1 MTTTAAQRTAAHAA
15 FIARAAFIVELCFR
29 HGSTDG
35 GASFPTDAHTASFYA
50 DIEAYDTASV
60 KPEPIAAQVSATIDL
75 GADLPAPF
83 EGVAAAQVGVER
95 RAASVAAMVKVGVDQ
110 PHDHAR
116 LASDIAALDAQCTA
130 PLVTTRRMALAT
142 LCDDIEQAEGLTAAN
157 QVVLNVLTREGRALP
172 HHHARLAFDNAA
184 IDIMWANHA
193 ALLGNSLE
201 DRA

>member
-1 MTTTAAQRTAAHAA
+1 MTTQAERATAYTA
-15 FIARAAFIVELCFR
+15 FLARAAFIVELCFK

-35 GASFPTDAHTASFYA
+35 GASFPTDAHTAAFYA
-50 DIEAYDTASV
+50 DIEAYDSAEV
-60 KPEPIAAQVSATIDL
+60 KPAPLAARESEAVDL

-83 EGVAAAQVGVER
+83 ESVER
-95 RAASVAAMVKVGVDQ
+95 RRASLARMVMVGVDQ

-116 LASDIAALDAQCTA
+116 LASDIAAFDAQHTA

-142 LCDDIEQAEGLTAAN
+142 LCDDIEHAEGLTASN
-157 QVVLNVLTREGRALP
+157 QVVLNLLAREGRAEP
-172 HHHARLAFDNAA
+172 HHYARLAFDNAA

>member
-15 FIARAAFIVELCFR
+15 FIARAAFIVELCFK

-35 GASFPTDAHTASFYA
+35 GASFPTDAHTAAFYA

-75 GADLPAPF
+75 GPDLPAPF
-83 EGVAAAQVGVER
+83 EGV
-95 RAASVAAMVKVGVDQ
+95 
-110 PHDHAR
+110 
-116 LASDIAALDAQCTA
+116 
-130 PLVTTRRMALAT
+130 TTRRMAVAT
-142 LCDDIEQAEGLTAAN
+142 LCDDIEHAEGLTAAN
-157 QVVLNVLTREGRALP
+157 QVVLDTLVIEGRAEP

-184 IDIMWANHA
+184 IDIMYQQHA
-193 ALLGNSLE
+193 TLLGRSLD